1 MMNTHDTLIRRI
13 LHEGKTRK
21 ITLSS
26 CVLRKHCKCTGKIER
41 IPPRTHAEAPYRCS
55 VRGFQGAKHTG
66 NAKEHIT
73 TARRGMGGN
82 LLGTHGET

>member
-1 MMNTHDTLIRRI
+1 MI
-13 LHEGKTRK
+13 K
-21 ITLSS
+21 ITQKPGETP
-26 CVLRKHCKCTGKIER
+26 VRHERNQGKGEREHCKCTGKIAG

-55 VRGFQGAKHTG
+55 VRGAQGAKHTG

-82 LLGTHGET
+82 PLGTHGET